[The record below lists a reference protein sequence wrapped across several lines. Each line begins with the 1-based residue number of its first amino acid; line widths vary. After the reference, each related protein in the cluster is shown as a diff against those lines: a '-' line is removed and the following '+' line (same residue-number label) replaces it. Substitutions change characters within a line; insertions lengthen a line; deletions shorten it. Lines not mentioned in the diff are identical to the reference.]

1 MSKDNLLKSGIL
13 KTLKS
18 LLFALIVAL
27 FIRYIFIQPF
37 KIPSKSMY
45 PTLMVGDHLLVDR
58 LSYGFALPC
67 SDTKL
72 IKSFKNFQRGDIIV
86 FRYPIEED
94 AINCPNG
101 GFIGLTSTYYIKRII
116 GLPGDK
122 IKLLDKDIYVNGVKI
137 SNNIEESK
145 YFLDGENHEVY
156 INRFDVKEIM
166 TIYKEESKRYQ
177 ENISNLEIIVP
188 LNKYFVLGDNRDNS
202 KDSRY
207 WGYVPKENI
216 IGKALIIHFSW
227 NNNFK
232 NVKDII
238 RFERFF
244 NLIE

>member
-1 MSKDNLLKSGIL
+1 MSNDSSIKSSIL
-13 KTLKS
+13 TTFKS
-18 LLFALIVAL
+18 LLFALIAAL

-45 PTLMVGDHLLVDR
+45 PTLLVGDHLLVDR
-58 LSYGFALPC
+58 VSYGFSLPC
-67 SDTKL
+67 SDSK
-72 IKSFKNFQRGDIIV
+72 IIGGFKDLKRGDIIV
-86 FRYPIEED
+86 FRYPLD
-94 AINCPNG
+94 KQSTSCPNG

-122 IKLLDKDIYVNGVKI
+122 IKLLDKELYVNGIKI
-137 SNNIEESK
+137 ST
-145 YFLDGENHEVY
+145 NHNDTYYLNDE
-156 INRFDVKEIM
+156 KHEIYLNDFGNKKIKI
-166 TIYKEESKRYQ
+166 IYKEASNRHK
-177 ENISNLEIIVP
+177 ENIENLEIIVP

-207 WGYVPKENI
+207 WGFVPKENI
-216 IGKALIIHFSW
+216 IGKAIIIHFSW